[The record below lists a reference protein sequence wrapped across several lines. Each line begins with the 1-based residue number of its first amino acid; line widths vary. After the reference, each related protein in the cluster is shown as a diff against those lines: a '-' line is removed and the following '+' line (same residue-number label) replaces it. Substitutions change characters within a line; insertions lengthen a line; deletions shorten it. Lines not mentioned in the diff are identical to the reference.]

1 MQASQWTT
9 EIIAISAVLA
19 LASLVIGYF
28 IATLRQGRQ
37 IGTLTA
43 QLEQAQQGQASAMAA
58 STALSE
64 QLKVAEARGQALQI
78 EESSLKAKLQSAF
91 DNVARL
97 NQEQQESKDA
107 KVAQE
112 IKLEDANRRHNET
125 AKRLETAQAEG
136 RALQEQVTDL
146 RDRLTTAQATITSL
160 QGERDSLKNDLA
172 SLDASS
178 QVAASEV
185 RETREQLAET
195 KRKLAEQMQSRAELQ
210 SRYEPLSN
218 AHAELKTALEKRE
231 ELVADLNDRLA
242 KTQLTC
248 NQLNAER
255 DRLKDELA
263 SEGTRAKAL
272 ETAEREVREQL
283 AEAKQTLAK
292 QVQSFSELQERLH
305 QLNADHTELKTTLSQ
320 REEHFQ
326 EQMAQLSDTK
336 KSLTQEFENL
346 ANKIFEEK
354 GKTFTTTSQASIDG
368 MLKPFRE
375 QIEGF
380 QKRIND
386 VHDASLQGNTSLNGE
401 IKKVLEIGL
410 QMSKEANN
418 LASALKG
425 DSQQRGAWGEAQL
438 RRTLEMSGLIEEAH
452 FEVQSSFKDA
462 EGKSKQTDYLIKIPD
477 GKHIIIDSKVSLN
490 AYDRAVSAETPEAY
504 QMAMIEHVKAVRK
517 HIDDLASKDYTNLIG
532 MRSPNFVLMFMPIE
546 PAYIEAMKHN
556 KDLFEYGYKKG
567 IVLVSHTTLI
577 PILRTVSNLW
587 MIERSNAEAREI
599 SEKAGEIY
607 NQVCLVAERIGK
619 LGGTLN
625 TASNHYNSAITALA
639 GQQGLYGKVDRFSQL
654 SAKVSKTLPALEPV
668 HVDFQNERLSLIVEA
683 LDESAELNESLLQL
697 PGDGHE
703 GEQPSH
709 TETTPKH
716 EFEFF

>member
-9 EIIAISAVLA
+9 EIIVISAVLA

-43 QLEQAQQGQASAMAA
+43 QLEQAQQGEALASATSAA
-58 STALSE
+58 LTERLKAAEIRSNDLQVIESTLT
-64 QLKVAEARGQALQI
+64 
-78 EESSLKAKLQSAF
+78 AKLQAAF
-91 DNVARL
+91 DNVTRL
-97 NQEQQESKDA
+97 NREVQESKDA
-107 KVAQE
+107 KAAQQL
-112 IKLEDANRRHNET
+112 KLEDASRQHHET
-125 AKRLETAQAEG
+125 AKRLETAQADG
-136 RALQEQVTDL
+136 RALQDQVTDL
-146 RDRLTTAQATITSL
+146 LDRLTTAQAAITEL
-160 QGERDSLKNDLA
+160 QGERDSLKSDVAN
-172 SLDASS
+172 LDTRA
-178 QVAASEV
+178 QVAQTAEH
-185 RETREQLAET
+185 EAREQLVET
-195 KRKLAEQMQSRAELQ
+195 KRKLAEQVQALATLQ
-210 SRYEPLSN
+210 GRYEPLSN
-218 AHAELKTALEKRE
+218 EHAELKTSLEKRE
-231 ELVADLNDRLA
+231 ELVADLRDRLTKA
-242 KTQLTC
+242 QVAGE
-248 NQLNAER
+248 QQNAER
-255 DRLKDELA
+255 DRLKDDLA
-263 SEGTRAKAL
+263 SEGKRAKAL

-283 AEAKQTLAK
+283 AETKQTLA
-292 QVQSFSELQERLH
+292 QQMQSFSELQERLQ
-305 QLNADHTELKTTLSQ
+305 QLNSDHTEVKTTLQ
-320 REEHFQ
+320 KREEHFQ

-368 MLKPFRE
+368 LLKPFRE

-386 VHDASLQGNTSLNGE
+386 VHDASQQGNTSLNGE

-418 LASALKG
+418 LTSALKG

-452 FEVQSSFKDA
+452 FEVQSAFKDA

-490 AYDRAVSAETPEAY
+490 AYERAVGAETPEAY
-504 QMAMIEHVKAVRK
+504 QLALTEHVKAVRK
-517 HIDDLASKDYTNLIG
+517 HIDDLASKDYTNLVG
-532 MRSPNFVLMFMPIE
+532 MRSPSFVLMFMPIE

-607 NQVCLVAERIGK
+607 NQVCTVAERLGK

-625 TASNHYNSAITALA
+625 TASNHYNDTVKALA
-639 GQQGLYGKVDRFSQL
+639 GKQGLYGKVERFNKL
-654 SAKVSKTLPALEPV
+654 SAKVSKTLPALEPA
-668 HVDFQNERLSLIVEA
+668 HMDFESERLSLIVEA
-683 LDESAELNESLLQL
+683 LDDAPEPSEHLPQLLADTPAAQSSL
-697 PGDGHE
+697 
-703 GEQPSH
+703 
-709 TETTPKH
+709 TETNT
-716 EFEFF
+716 ENELEYI